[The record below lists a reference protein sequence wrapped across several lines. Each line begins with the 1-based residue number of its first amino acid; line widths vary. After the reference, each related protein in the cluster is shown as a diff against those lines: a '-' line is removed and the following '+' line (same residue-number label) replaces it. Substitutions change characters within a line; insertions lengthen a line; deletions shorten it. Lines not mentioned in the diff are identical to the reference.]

1 MSTAFKLVCGAK
13 PTQRSRRLER
23 SLYSFLFRL
32 HKQPHAQRMTMN
44 MKARTDR
51 IVRMTIHSHSRFV
64 RGAGVAGGTITVEE
78 DKIIITIIIY

>member
-1 MSTAFKLVCGAK
+1 
-13 PTQRSRRLER
+13 
-23 SLYSFLFRL
+23 
-32 HKQPHAQRMTMN
+32 MN